1 MEDETKQVV
10 MKPDELCDLM
20 KRAVNEALTKFGVD
34 TSHPL
39 DVQRDLQFLRDW
51 RTTTE
56 SVRGKAVLAA
66 VGFVYLKG
74 KPVYNVESARRTA
87 YCPGAI
93 RERIL
98 VTGDSE
104 KSRGDSDG
112 RHDREPNPGLCAL

>member
-66 VGFVYLKG
+66 VGIAV
-74 KPVYNVESARRTA
+74 V
-87 YCPGAI
+87 GALGI
-93 RERIL
+93 FWVGI
-98 VTGDSE
+98 
-104 KSRGDSDG
+104 KSIISR
-112 RHDREPNPGLCAL
+112 